1 MEIHGFAK
9 TTLLDYPKHVA
20 ATVFFGGCNFRCPFC
35 HNGDLVLTPGQVP
48 VIPEEEVLAYL
59 KKRQGILE
67 GVCITGG
74 EPTLQPDLETFI
86 HKIKDLGYLVK
97 LDTNGYRPEVLS
109 SLLEKELLDYV
120 AMDIKNCKEKYPLT
134 VGKADFDIAKIEAS
148 VQLLMSGKIP
158 YEFRTTVVRELHTI
172 DDMKKIGEWI
182 AGAEKYFL
190 QDYRD
195 SEKIISPGFS
205 SRSKEDLLQMQAL
218 LRNYVSDTQLRGVD
232 NV

>member
-48 VIPEEEVLAYL
+48 IIPEEDVFAYL
-59 KKRQGILE
+59 KKRQGIIE

-86 HKIKDLGYLVK
+86 RKIKDMGYLVK

-120 AMDIKNCKEKYPLT
+120 AMDIKNSKEKYPLT
-134 VGKADFDIAKIEAS
+134 VGKADLDIRKIEDS
-148 VQLLMSGKIP
+148 VHLLISGKTP
-158 YEFRTTVVRELHTI
+158 YEFRTTVVKELHCI
-172 DDMKKIGEWI
+172 DDMKHIGQWI
-182 AGAEKYFL
+182 TGAEGYFL
-190 QDYRD
+190 QNYRD
-195 SEKIISPGFS
+195 TEKVISPGFS
-205 SRSKEDLLQMQAL
+205 ECSKEELLEMQSL
-218 LRNYVSDTQLRGVD
+218 LRSFVPNTQIRGVD

>member
-1 MEIHGFAK
+1 MDIHGFAK

-35 HNGDLVLTPGQVP
+35 HNGDLVLTPGQIP

-86 HKIKDLGYLVK
+86 RKIKDLGYLVK

-109 SLLEKELLDYV
+109 SLLEKNLLDYV
-120 AMDIKNCKEKYPLT
+120 AMDLKNSKEKYALT
-134 VGKADFDIAKIEAS
+134 VAKPGFDITKIEAS
-148 VQLLMSGKIP
+148 VNLLMTGHIP
-158 YEFRTTVVRELHTI
+158 YEFRTTVVKQLHTLE
-172 DDMKKIGEWI
+172 DMKKIGEWI
-182 AGAEKYFL
+182 TGADGYFL
-190 QDYRD
+190 QNYRD
-195 SEKIISPGFS
+195 TEKVISPGFS
-205 SRSKEDLLQMQAL
+205 ECSKEELLEMQAL
-218 LRNYVSDTQLRGVD
+218 LRSFVPNTQIRGVD

>member
-86 HKIKDLGYLVK
+86 RKIKDLGYLVK
-97 LDTNGYRPEVLS
+97 LDTNGYRPEILS

-120 AMDIKNCKEKYPLT
+120 AMDIKNSKEKYPLT

-218 LRNYVSDTQLRGVD
+218 LRNYVPDTQLRGVD

>member
-35 HNGDLVLTPGQVP
+35 HNGDLVLRPGKVP
-48 VIPEEEVLAYL
+48 TIAEEEVLSYL

-86 HKIKDLGYLVK
+86 RKLKELGYLVK

-109 SLLEKELLDYV
+109 SLLEKGLLDYV
-120 AMDIKNCKEKYPLT
+120 AMDIKNSREKYAMT
-134 VGKADFDIAKIEAS
+134 VGKSNIEIANIESS
-148 VQLLMSGKIP
+148 VKLLLQGNIP
-158 YEFRTTVVRELHTI
+158 YEFRTTVVRELHTS
-172 DDMKKIGEWI
+172 DDMKKIGAWI
-182 AGAEKYFL
+182 QGAQGYFL
-190 QDYRD
+190 QNYVE
-195 SEKIISPGFS
+195 SEKVISPGFTS
-205 SRSKEDLLQMQAL
+205 CSKDELVQMQIL
-218 LRNYVSDTQLRGVD
+218 LRAYVPNTHIRGVD